1 MKATVISVQVVFN
14 TGNYTSVRL
23 GGEFTAT
30 ERGYEAD
37 VKEAYNEILSA
48 FNALKESNKPQQ
60 LTPES
65 KSVRDM
71 LAKEF
76 DLQQDADDK
85 FITTMHP
92 KWASILARAKQG
104 VTLETMKGYGYE
116 FDTETAEKINQ
127 ANELFKIIKNE
138 VKH

>member
-1 MKATVISVQVVFN
+1 MKATVINVQVTFN

-30 ERGYEAD
+30 EKGYEAD
-37 VKEAYNEILSA
+37 VKEAYGEIIKA
-48 FNALKESNKPQQ
+48 FEALKESNKPQR

-85 FITTMHP
+85 LITTLHS
-92 KWASILARAKQG
+92 KWKSILARAKQG

-116 FDTETAEKINQ
+116 FDAETADAISK
-127 ANELFKIIKNE
+127 ANELFNT
-138 VKH
+138 VKKSV

>member
-1 MKATVISVQVVFN
+1 MKAEKINVQVTFN

-30 ERGYEAD
+30 ENGYEAD
-37 VKEAYNEILSA
+37 VKEAYAEIIKA
-48 FNALKESNKPQQ
+48 FEALKESNKPQQ
-60 LTPES
+60 LPPES

-85 FITTMHP
+85 FITTLHP

-104 VTLETMKGYGYE
+104 VTLATMKGYGYE
-116 FDTETAEKINQ
+116 FDTETTEKINQ
-127 ANELFKIIKNE
+127 ANELFNI
-138 VKH
+138 VKKSV

>member
-1 MKATVISVQVVFN
+1 MKATVINVQVTFN

-30 ERGYEAD
+30 ENGYEAD

-85 FITTMHP
+85 FITTLHP
-92 KWASILARAKQG
+92 KWPSILARAKQG
-104 VTLETMKGYGYE
+104 VTIETMKGYGYE
-116 FDTETAEKINQ
+116 FDTETADAISK
-127 ANELFKIIKNE
+127 ANELFNI
-138 VKH
+138 VKKSV

>member
-1 MKATVISVQVVFN
+1 MKAEKINVQVTFN

-30 ERGYEAD
+30 EKGYEAD
-37 VKEAYNEILSA
+37 VKEAYAEIIKA
-48 FNALKESNKPQQ
+48 FEALKESNKPQQ

-76 DLQQDADDK
+76 DLQQDVNDT
-85 FITTMHP
+85 FITTLHP
-92 KWASILARAKQG
+92 KWKSILARAKQG
-104 VTLETMKGYGYE
+104 VTLKTMKGYGYE
-116 FDTETAEKINQ
+116 FDAETAEAISK
-127 ANELFKIIKNE
+127 ANELFNI
-138 VKH
+138 VKKSV

>member
-1 MKATVISVQVVFN
+1 MKATVINVQVTFN

-92 KWASILARAKQG
+92 KWPSILARAKQG

-116 FDTETAEKINQ
+116 FDTETSEKIKQTSKMFN
-127 ANELFKIIKNE
+127 I
-138 VKH
+138 VKKSV

>member
-1 MKATVISVQVVFN
+1 MKATVINVQVTFN

-30 ERGYEAD
+30 ENGYEAD

-48 FNALKESNKPQQ
+48 FNALKESSKSQP

-85 FITTMHP
+85 LITILHP
-92 KWASILARAKQG
+92 KWKSILARAKQG
-104 VTLETMKGYGYE
+104 VTIETMKGYGYE
-116 FDTETAEKINQ
+116 FDAETAKAIGR
-127 ANELFKIIKNE
+127 ANELFNI
-138 VKH
+138 VKKSV

>member
-1 MKATVISVQVVFN
+1 MKAEKINVQVTFN

-30 ERGYEAD
+30 ENGYEAD
-37 VKEAYNEILSA
+37 VKEAYAEIIKA
-48 FNALKESNKPQQ
+48 FEALKESNKPQQ

-85 FITTMHP
+85 FITTLHP

-104 VTLETMKGYGYE
+104 VTLETMRKCGYM
-116 FDTETAEKINQ
+116 FDIETAGAISK
-127 ANELFKIIKNE
+127 ANEMFNI
-138 VKH
+138 VKKSV

>member
-1 MKATVISVQVVFN
+1 MKAEKINVQVTFN

-30 ERGYEAD
+30 ENGYEAD
-37 VKEAYNEILSA
+37 VKEAYAEIIKA
-48 FNALKESNKPQQ
+48 FEALKESNKPQR

-85 FITTMHP
+85 FITTLHP

-104 VTLETMKGYGYE
+104 VTLATMKGYGYE
-116 FDTETAEKINQ
+116 FDTETTEKINQ
-127 ANELFKIIKNE
+127 ANELFNI
-138 VKH
+138 VKKSV

>member
-1 MKATVISVQVVFN
+1 MKATTIQVQVTFN

-30 ERGYEAD
+30 ENGYEAD
-37 VKEAYNEILSA
+37 VKEAYAEIMQA
-48 FNALKESNKPQQ
+48 FEALKESNKPQQ

-85 FITTMHP
+85 FITTLHP
-92 KWASILARAKQG
+92 KWQAILARAKQG
-104 VTLETMKGYGYE
+104 VTIEIMKKSGYE
-116 FDTETAEKINQ
+116 FDVETAEKIKQ
-127 ANELFKIIKNE
+127 ANELFNI
-138 VKH
+138 VKKSV

>member
-1 MKATVISVQVVFN
+1 MKAEKINVQVTFN

-30 ERGYEAD
+30 ENGYEAD
-37 VKEAYNEILSA
+37 VKEAYAEIIKA
-48 FNALKESNKPQQ
+48 FEALKESNKPQQ
-60 LTPES
+60 PTPES

-85 FITTMHP
+85 YITTLHP

-104 VTLETMKGYGYE
+104 VTLATMKGYGYE
-116 FDTETAEKINQ
+116 FDTETTEKIKQ

>member
-1 MKATVISVQVVFN
+1 MKAETIQVQVTFN
-14 TGNYTSVRL
+14 TGHYTSVRL

-30 ERGYEAD
+30 KNGYEAD
-37 VKEAYNEILSA
+37 VKEAYAEIIKA
-48 FNALKESNKPQQ
+48 FEALKESNKPQR

-65 KSVRDM
+65 NNVRDM

-76 DLQQDADDK
+76 DLQQDADDM
-85 FITTMHP
+85 FITTLHP
-92 KWASILARAKQG
+92 KWQFILARAKQG
-104 VTLETMKGYGYE
+104 VTLATMKGYGYE
-116 FDTETAEKINQ
+116 FDTETTEKINQ

>member
-1 MKATVISVQVVFN
+1 MKAEKINVQVTFN

-30 ERGYEAD
+30 ENGYEAD
-37 VKEAYNEILSA
+37 VKEAYAEIMQA
-48 FNALKESNKPQQ
+48 FEVLKESNKPQQ

-76 DLQQDADDK
+76 DLQQDVDDK
-85 FITTMHP
+85 FITVLHP
-92 KWASILARAKQG
+92 KWQAILSRAKHG
-104 VTLETMKGYGYE
+104 VTIETMKKSGYE
-116 FDTETAEKINQ
+116 FDAETAEAISK
-127 ANELFKIIKNE
+127 ANELFKIIKKS
-138 VKH
+138 V

>member
-1 MKATVISVQVVFN
+1 MKAEKINLQVTFN

-30 ERGYEAD
+30 ENGYEAD
-37 VKEAYNEILSA
+37 VKEAYAEIIKA
-48 FNALKESNKPQQ
+48 FEALKESNKPQQ

-65 KSVRDM
+65 KNVRDM

-76 DLQQDADDK
+76 DLQQDADDM
-85 FITTMHP
+85 FITTLHP
-92 KWASILARAKQG
+92 KWQTILARAKQG

-116 FDTETAEKINQ
+116 FDAETTDAISK
-127 ANELFKIIKNE
+127 ANELFNI
-138 VKH
+138 VKKSV

>member
-1 MKATVISVQVVFN
+1 MKATVIQVQVTFN

-30 ERGYEAD
+30 ENGYEAD
-37 VKEAYNEILSA
+37 VKEAYGEIIKA
-48 FNALKESNKPQQ
+48 FEALKESNKPQQ

-85 FITTMHP
+85 FITTLHP
-92 KWASILARAKQG
+92 KWQSILARAKQG
-104 VTLETMKGYGYE
+104 VTLATMKGYGYE
-116 FDTETAEKINQ
+116 FDTETTEKINQ
-127 ANELFKIIKNE
+127 ANELFNI
-138 VKH
+138 VKKSV

>member
-1 MKATVISVQVVFN
+1 MKATVIQVQVTFN

-30 ERGYEAD
+30 ENGYEAD
-37 VKEAYNEILSA
+37 VKEAYAEVIKA
-48 FNALKESNKPQQ
+48 FGALKESNKPQQ

-85 FITTMHP
+85 FITVLHP
-92 KWASILARAKQG
+92 QWQAILSRAKQG

-116 FDTETAEKINQ
+116 FDAETAEAISR
-127 ANELFKIIKNE
+127 ANELLNI
-138 VKH
+138 VKESV

>member
-1 MKATVISVQVVFN
+1 MKATVINVQVTFN

-48 FNALKESNKPQQ
+48 FNALKESSKPQP

-65 KSVRDM
+65 KNVRDM

-76 DLQQDADDK
+76 DLQQDANDT
-85 FITTMHP
+85 FITTLHP
-92 KWASILARAKQG
+92 KWQAILARAKQG
-104 VTLETMKGYGYE
+104 VTIETMKKSGYK
-116 FDTETAEKINQ
+116 FDAETTGAISK
-127 ANELFKIIKNE
+127 ANELFNI
-138 VKH
+138 VKKSV

>member
-1 MKATVISVQVVFN
+1 MKAEKINVQVTFN

-30 ERGYEAD
+30 ENGYEAD
-37 VKEAYNEILSA
+37 VKEAYGEIVKA
-48 FNALKESNKPQQ
+48 FEALKESNKPQQ
-60 LTPES
+60 ITPES

-85 FITTMHP
+85 FITTLHP
-92 KWASILARAKQG
+92 KWKLILARAKQG
-104 VTLETMKGYGYE
+104 VTLATMKGYGYE

-127 ANELFKIIKNE
+127 ANELFNI
-138 VKH
+138 VKKSV

>member
-1 MKATVISVQVVFN
+1 MKAEKINVQVTFN

-30 ERGYEAD
+30 ENGYEAD

-60 LTPES
+60 PTPES

-85 FITTMHP
+85 FITTLHP

-104 VTLETMKGYGYE
+104 VTLATMKGYGYE

-127 ANELFKIIKNE
+127 ANELFNI
-138 VKH
+138 VKKSV

>member
-1 MKATVISVQVVFN
+1 MKAEKINVQVTFN

-30 ERGYEAD
+30 ENGYEAD
-37 VKEAYNEILSA
+37 VKEAYAEIIKA
-48 FNALKESNKPQQ
+48 FEALKESNKPQQ
-60 LTPES
+60 ITPES

-85 FITTMHP
+85 FITTLHP
-92 KWASILARAKQG
+92 KWPSILARARQG
-104 VTLETMKGYGYE
+104 VTLETMKGYGYV
-116 FDTETAEKINQ
+116 FDIETAGAISK
-127 ANELFKIIKNE
+127 ANEMFNI
-138 VKH
+138 VKKSV

>member
-1 MKATVISVQVVFN
+1 MKAEKINVQVTFN

-30 ERGYEAD
+30 ENGYEAD

-92 KWASILARAKQG
+92 KWPSILARAKQG

>member
-1 MKATVISVQVVFN
+1 MKVENINVQVTFN

-30 ERGYEAD
+30 ENGYEAD
-37 VKEAYNEILSA
+37 VKEAYAEIIKA
-48 FNALKESNKPQQ
+48 FEALKESNKPQQ
-60 LTPES
+60 LIPES
-65 KSVRDM
+65 KQVRDM

-92 KWASILARAKQG
+92 KWPSILARAKQG

-116 FDTETAEKINQ
+116 FDAETSEKINQ
-127 ANELFKIIKNE
+127 ANELFNI
-138 VKH
+138 VKKSV

>member
-1 MKATVISVQVVFN
+1 MKATVIQVQVTFN

-37 VKEAYNEILSA
+37 VKEAYAEIIKA
-48 FNALKESNKPQQ
+48 FEALKESNKPQQ

-76 DLQQDADDK
+76 DLQQDEDDK
-85 FITTMHP
+85 FITVLHP
-92 KWASILARAKQG
+92 KWQAILSRAKQG
-104 VTLETMKGYGYE
+104 VTLETMKKSGYE
-116 FDTETAEKINQ
+116 FDAETADAINK
-127 ANELFKIIKNE
+127 ANELFNI
-138 VKH
+138 VKKSV

>member
-1 MKATVISVQVVFN
+1 MKAEKILMQVAFN
-14 TGNYTSVRL
+14 TGNYTSVKL

-30 ERGYEAD
+30 ENGYEAD
-37 VKEAYNEILSA
+37 VKEAYAEIIRA
-48 FNALKESNKPQQ
+48 FEALKESNKPQQ
-60 LTPES
+60 ITPES

-85 FITTMHP
+85 FVTTLHP
-92 KWASILARAKQG
+92 KWQSILARAKQG
-104 VTLETMKGYGYE
+104 VTLATMKGYGYE

-127 ANELFKIIKNE
+127 ANELFNI
-138 VKH
+138 VKKSV

>member
-1 MKATVISVQVVFN
+1 MKATVINVQVAFN

-85 FITTMHP
+85 FITTLHP
-92 KWASILARAKQG
+92 KWPSILARAKQG
-104 VTLETMKGYGYE
+104 VTLATMKGYGYE
-116 FDTETAEKINQ
+116 FDMETTDAISK
-127 ANELFKIIKNE
+127 ANELFNI
-138 VKH
+138 VKKSV

>member
-1 MKATVISVQVVFN
+1 MKAEKILMQVTFN
-14 TGNYTSVRL
+14 TGNYTSVKF
-23 GGEFTAT
+23 GGEFAAT

-37 VKEAYNEILSA
+37 VKEAYAEIIKA
-48 FNALKESNKPQQ
+48 FEALKESNKPQQ

-76 DLQQDADDK
+76 DLQQDVDDK
-85 FITTMHP
+85 FITILHP
-92 KWASILARAKQG
+92 KWQSILARAKQG

-116 FDTETAEKINQ
+116 FDAETAEAISK
-127 ANELFKIIKNE
+127 ANELFNI
-138 VKH
+138 VKKSV

>member
-1 MKATVISVQVVFN
+1 MKATVINVQVTFN

-30 ERGYEAD
+30 ENGYEAD
-37 VKEAYNEILSA
+37 VKEAYGEIIKA
-48 FNALKESNKPQQ
+48 FEALKESNKPQTQQ

-85 FITTMHP
+85 FITTLHP

-116 FDTETAEKINQ
+116 FDAETAEKINQ
-127 ANELFKIIKNE
+127 ANKLFNI
-138 VKH
+138 VKESV

>member
-1 MKATVISVQVVFN
+1 MKAEKINVQVTFN

-30 ERGYEAD
+30 ENGYEAD
-37 VKEAYNEILSA
+37 VKEAYAEIIKA
-48 FNALKESNKPQQ
+48 FEALKESNKPQQ

-85 FITTMHP
+85 FITTLHP
-92 KWASILARAKQG
+92 KWASILTRAKQG
-104 VTLETMKGYGYE
+104 VTLATMKGYGYE
-116 FDTETAEKINQ
+116 FDTETTEKINQ
-127 ANELFKIIKNE
+127 ANELFNI
-138 VKH
+138 VKKSV

>member
-1 MKATVISVQVVFN
+1 MKATVINLQVTFN

-37 VKEAYNEILSA
+37 VKEAYAEIMQA
-48 FNALKESNKPQQ
+48 FEALKESNKPQQ

-76 DLQQDADDK
+76 DLKQDADDK
-85 FITTMHP
+85 FVTTLHP
-92 KWASILARAKQG
+92 QWKAILARAKQG
-104 VTLETMKGYGYE
+104 VTLKTMKGYGYE
-116 FDTETAEKINQ
+116 FDAETADAISK
-127 ANELFKIIKNE
+127 ANELFNI
-138 VKH
+138 VKKSV

>member
-1 MKATVISVQVVFN
+1 MKAEKISVQVTFN

-30 ERGYEAD
+30 ENGYEAD
-37 VKEAYNEILSA
+37 VKEAYAEIIKA
-48 FNALKESNKPQQ
+48 FEALKESNKPQQ

-92 KWASILARAKQG
+92 KWPSILARAKQG

-116 FDTETAEKINQ
+116 FDAETSEKINQ
-127 ANELFKIIKNE
+127 ANELFNI
-138 VKH
+138 VKKSV

>member
-1 MKATVISVQVVFN
+1 MKAEKINVQVTFN

-30 ERGYEAD
+30 EKGYEAD
-37 VKEAYNEILSA
+37 VKEAYAEIMQA
-48 FNALKESNKPQQ
+48 FEALEESNKPQQ

-85 FITTMHP
+85 FITKLHP
-92 KWASILARAKQG
+92 QWAAILARAKQG
-104 VTLETMKGYGYE
+104 VTLETMKGFGYK
-116 FDTETAEKINQ
+116 FDAETADAINKS
-127 ANELFKIIKNE
+127 NDFFKIIKNE
-138 VKH
+138 TKH

>member
-1 MKATVISVQVVFN
+1 MKAEKILMQVTFN
-14 TGNYTSVRL
+14 TGNYTSVKF
-23 GGEFTAT
+23 GGEFAAT

-37 VKEAYNEILSA
+37 VKEAYAEIIKA
-48 FNALKESNKPQQ
+48 FEALKEINKPQQ

-85 FITTMHP
+85 FITTLHP
-92 KWASILARAKQG
+92 KWPSILARAKQG
-104 VTLETMKGYGYE
+104 VTLATMKGYGYV
-116 FDTETAEKINQ
+116 FDIETSEKINQ
-127 ANELFKIIKNE
+127 ANELFNI
-138 VKH
+138 VKKSV